1 MFHKI
6 GLYYRTVRYLK
17 PRQVGFRV
25 YYMFRRKFYSV
36 IGYRY
41 PQSIPS
47 NSVELKLQPSIP
59 AYYSYL
65 GNNTFQF
72 LNLEKGFENSIDW
85 NYADYGKLWT
95 YNLNY
100 FDFLHQPG
108 IDKATGWSLIRDFI
122 SNSNY
127 LKDGL
132 EPYPISL
139 RGINWIK
146 FFTRH
151 HINDQKTNDHLYAQY
166 YRLLKNPE
174 YHLMGNHLLEN
185 GCSLLFGAYYF
196 NDKKLYDKAAKIIK
210 SELEEQILEDGGH
223 FERSPMYHQIILFR
237 LLECLNLA
245 KNNDLFDHE
254 LESLLIDTCKK
265 MIRWLNAITFTN
277 GDIPLVNDSASGIAP
292 ITEQINAYARRLL
305 NTESTE
311 KEKIT
316 TKNSKEHKEKN
327 DNNSLCSFASFVVK
341 NGTGYRKMVGDDYE
355 MVIDVGDIG
364 PDYIPGHAHSD
375 TFSFVLHIHGQP
387 VIVDTGVS
395 TYEKNQQRLMERST
409 AAHNTVM
416 VEDKEQSEVW
426 SGFRVGKRAKIVNL
440 REKDG
445 FIQASH
451 NGYKSLGIT
460 HERKWTYDLNEIHI
474 EDIIHGSSKKSAPAF
489 LHFHPSVNLSIDKN
503 KINVNKSTFLV
514 NGYESIEKKS
524 YTYALGFNKLVK
536 ADYLII
542 RFKNHLHTVIQP

>member
-1 MFHKI
+1 
-6 GLYYRTVRYLK
+6 
-17 PRQVGFRV
+17 
-25 YYMFRRKFYSV
+25 MFRRKFYSV

-311 KEKIT
+311 KKLT
-316 TKNSKEHKEKN
+316 TKDTKGHKGK
-327 DNNSLCSFASFVVK
+327 NNSLCSFASFVVK

-409 AAHNTVM
+409 VAHNTVM